1 VQQHGLWHIFDAVAA
16 AKRDQDAIRWRGRAW
31 SYTSLHDRVVRL
43 ANVLHGHALG
53 LHRERSELQPWESG
67 QDLVATYLLNSPEYL
82 EVTLAGYASRTAPF
96 NVNHRYVADELAH
109 VLADAA
115 PGAIAYH
122 ARFAE
127 RLAEVLPSL
136 ERAPLLLQVQDET
149 GAELLPGALDY
160 EDALTAAS
168 PVLAVDGHD
177 PDDLYVLYTGGT
189 TGMPKGVLWRQ
200 ADIWLAALG
209 GDFLPDADLD
219 EIVAVACRNEGPR
232 FLPNAPFMHAAAHW
246 TALRTLFGGG
256 VVVVNAVVDRLDP
269 AEVWSTIEAEAIE
282 FTMLVGEAFARPLAE
297 ELARG
302 SYDTSSLQVVAL
314 GGAAT
319 THETKQRLLELLPH
333 VLLADGAGSTETGGG
348 LRALASAGRL
358 GDAAVFQ
365 PSEGTA
371 VLDAQRSSIV
381 EPGHDEP
388 GWFAKRGTIPL
399 GYLGDEAKTRA
410 AFPVVD
416 GVRWSVPGDRARL
429 LADGSIQLLGRE
441 AATINTGGEKVF
453 GEEVEAAILTH
464 PAVADAIVV
473 GRPSDRWGEEVVA
486 VVALREPAGDDELL
500 AAVSD
505 RLARFKVPKAIVR
518 VDEVVRS
525 PAGKA
530 DYAWA
535 RRVAQDVTDAAPTRP
550 TR

>member
-1 VQQHGLWHIFDAVAA
+1 VQQHDLWHIFDAVAA
-16 AKRDQDAIRWRGRAW
+16 AKADHEAIRWRRRSW
-31 SYTSLHDRVVRL
+31 SYGALRDRVVRL
-43 ANVLHGHALG
+43 AGVLDGHGLG
-53 LHRERSELQPWESG
+53 LHRERAHLQPWESG

-82 EVTLAGYASRTAPF
+82 EVTLGGYASRTAPF

-109 VLADAA
+109 VLGDAA
-115 PGAIAYH
+115 PGAVVYH
-122 ARFAE
+122 ARFAD
-127 RLAEVLPSL
+127 RLADVLPTL
-136 ERAPLLLQVQDET
+136 ERAPLLLQVQDES
-149 GAELLPGALDY
+149 GADLLPGALDY
-160 EDALTAAS
+160 EEALAS
-168 PVLAVDGHD
+168 APSTLAVGGHD
-177 PDDLYVLYTGGT
+177 PDDLYVMYTGGT

-219 EIVAVACRNEGPR
+219 EIVAVAERSATR

-246 TALRTLFGGG
+246 TALRTLFAGGT
-256 VVVVNAVVDRLDP
+256 VVVNAVVDRLDP
-269 AEVWSTIEAEAIE
+269 AEVWSTVEAERID
-282 FTMLVGEAFARPLAE
+282 FTMMVGEAFARPLCD
-297 ELARG
+297 ELERHE
-302 SYDTSSLQVVAL
+302 YDTSSLTVLAL

-319 THETKQRLLELLPH
+319 THETKQRILELLPH
-333 VLLADGAGSTETGGG
+333 VLVADGAGSSETGGG
-348 LRALASAGRL
+348 LRAMASAGRL

-365 PSEGTA
+365 ASGGAA
-371 VLDAQRSSIV
+371 VLDAELTGPV
-381 EPGHDEP
+381 APGHDEP
-388 GWFAKRGTIPL
+388 GWFAKQGTIPL
-399 GYLGDEAKTRA
+399 GYLGDEVKTRA

-429 LADGSIQLLGRE
+429 LPDGSIQLLGRE

-453 GEEVEAAILTH
+453 GEEVEAAVLTH

-473 GRPSDRWGEEVVA
+473 GRPSERWGEEVVA
-486 VVALREPAGDDELL
+486 IVALRQDVDDDELL
-500 AAVSD
+500 AAVAA
-505 RLARFKVPKAIVR
+505 RLARFKVPKAVVR

-535 RRVAQDVTDAAPTRP
+535 RHIAQEGVTGAAPTHP